1 MYICL
6 LGDFLGGSTVIGVRI
21 PRRLKE
27 ELEKL
32 GIDYAKEIKCFL
44 EKRVR
49 EEKAKRL
56 IREIN
61 EFMGKIKPIGENLSA
76 RMIREDRDKG

>member
-1 MYICL
+1 M
-6 LGDFLGGSTVIGVRI
+6 SVVIGVRV

-32 GIDYAKEIKCFL
+32 GINYAEEIRRYL
-44 EKRVR
+44 EQRVR

-56 IREIN
+56 TAALDSLSAELKIDSDYSTQWIRE
-61 EFMGKIKPIGENLSA
+61 EREA
-76 RMIREDRDKG
+76 RS

>member
-1 MYICL
+1 M
-6 LGDFLGGSTVIGVRI
+6 SVVIGVRV

-32 GIDYAKEIKCFL
+32 GINYAEEIRRYL
-44 EKRVR
+44 EQRVR

-56 IREIN
+56 AAALDSISAGLEIDSDYSTQWIRE
-61 EFMGKIKPIGENLSA
+61 EREA
-76 RMIREDRDKG
+76 RS